1 MATQTYLKAKQ
12 NEIGVESNLLTLCKW
27 VREELFYILIHD
39 LKSENDSTMSEEGT
53 ICNTFVQRFMK
64 LENRASIVN
73 PDIHGAPDT
82 EMKAYLKYLWSKGL
96 SNETKGKMSIR
107 KNLSMEKTAVYAAI
121 NDAFKSKCLF
131 VVELLPIST

>member
-12 NEIGVESNLLTLCKW
+12 NEIGVESDLLTLCKW
-27 VREELFYILIHD
+27 VREELFYVLIHD

-73 PDIHGAPDT
+73 PDIHRAPDA

-96 SNETKGKMSIR
+96 SNETKGKLNIR

-121 NDAFKSKCLF
+121 NDAFKSKYLF
-131 VVELLPIST
+131 VVELLRVSI